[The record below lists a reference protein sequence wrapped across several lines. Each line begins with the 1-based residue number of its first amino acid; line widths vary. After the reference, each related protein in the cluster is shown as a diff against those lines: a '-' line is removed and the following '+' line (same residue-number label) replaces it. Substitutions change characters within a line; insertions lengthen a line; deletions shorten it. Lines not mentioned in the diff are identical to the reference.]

1 MSGLPRDDLFN
12 KKPAPKKTDIVKVKT
27 ETVSCANDHPI
38 VYYKLKNNRADCHY
52 CGRIFINE

>member
-1 MSGLPRDDLFN
+1 MSARDDLFE
-12 KKPAPKKTDIVKVKT
+12 KKSPPVKTDFVKVKT

-52 CGRIFINE
+52 CGRIFIYE